1 MGCKKDTPLVI
12 SDEPTG
18 FQIEMTDSHVTVT
31 VYSPWEEG
39 KVMSQ
44 VQCPRYTTKYQ
55 RIVCTSATHVGF
67 LNELGM
73 KDKIVGVCTP
83 SLIYSLTDE
92 ERQRIIDIGTDIQLN
107 MEALLMCQPDVV
119 IMSTYAQQDDRAKQ
133 IEALGI
139 PVFYCH
145 EWMESSPLAR
155 AEWIRVFGALTGCI
169 DKADAIFNSVR
180 QDYITYR
187 QSADKSSSRSIM
199 SGMSFRGTWY
209 VPAGGTFMG
218 TLFRDA
224 GAEYKFVNDPST
236 SSLPLSMEQSIEA
249 FSETD
254 IWVGCD
260 ARSLQELA
268 AIDQKHTWFRSYQNG
283 EVYNFLRR
291 TTSSGANDF
300 WESGVVHPERIL
312 HDLQQVLTG
321 KKTDLYYMMQL
332 K

>member
-1 MGCKKDTPLVI
+1 MVI

-31 VYSPWEEG
+31 VYSPWEKG
-39 KVMSQ
+39 QVMSQ
-44 VQCPRYTTKYQ
+44 VQCPRHTAKYQ

-67 LNELGM
+67 LHELGM
-73 KDKIVGVCTP
+73 KDKIVGVCDP

-92 ERQRIIDIGTDIQLN
+92 ERQRITNIGTDIQLN

-224 GAEYKFVNDPST
+224 GAEYKYANDLST
-236 SSLPLSMEQSIEA
+236 SSLPLNMEQSIEA
-249 FSETD
+249 FCEAD
-254 IWVGCD
+254 VWVGCD

-268 AIDQKHTWFRSYQNG
+268 DIDKKHTWFRSYQNG

-291 TTSSGANDF
+291 TTPSGANDF

-312 HDLQQVLTG
+312 RDLQKIIAG
-321 KKTDLYYMMQL
+321 EKTDLYYMTKL

>member
-1 MGCKKDTPLVI
+1 
-12 SDEPTG
+12 
-18 FQIEMTDSHVTVT
+18 
-31 VYSPWEEG
+31 
-39 KVMSQ
+39 
-44 VQCPRYTTKYQ
+44 
-55 RIVCTSATHVGF
+55 
-67 LNELGM
+67 
-73 KDKIVGVCTP
+73 
-83 SLIYSLTDE
+83 
-92 ERQRIIDIGTDIQLN
+92 
-107 MEALLMCQPDVV
+107 
-119 IMSTYAQQDDRAKQ
+119 
-133 IEALGI
+133 
-139 PVFYCH
+139 
-145 EWMESSPLAR
+145 MESSPLAR

>member
-268 AIDQKHTWFRSYQNG
+268 AIDQKHTWFCSYQNG

>member
-1 MGCKKDTPLVI
+1 LGCKKETPLVI

-83 SLIYSLTDE
+83 SLIYSLTEE
-92 ERQRIIDIGTDIQLN
+92 ERQHIIDIGTDIQLN

>member
-1 MGCKKDTPLVI
+1 
-12 SDEPTG
+12 
-18 FQIEMTDSHVTVT
+18 MTDSHVTVT

-83 SLIYSLTDE
+83 SLIYSLTEE
-92 ERQRIIDIGTDIQLN
+92 ERQHIIDIGTDIQLN

-180 QDYITYR
+180 QDYISYR

>member
-1 MGCKKDTPLVI
+1 
-12 SDEPTG
+12 
-18 FQIEMTDSHVTVT
+18 MTDSHVTVT
-31 VYSPWEEG
+31 VYSPWEKG
-39 KVMSQ
+39 QVMSQ
-44 VQCPRYTTKYQ
+44 VQCPRHTAKYQ

-67 LNELGM
+67 LHELGM
-73 KDKIVGVCTP
+73 KDKIVGVCDP

-92 ERQRIIDIGTDIQLN
+92 ERQRITNIGTDIQLN

>member
-1 MGCKKDTPLVI
+1 MVI

-31 VYSPWEEG
+31 VYSPWEKG
-39 KVMSQ
+39 QVISQ
-44 VQCPRYTTKYQ
+44 VQCPRHTAKYQ

-67 LNELGM
+67 LHELGM
-73 KDKIVGVCTP
+73 KDKIVGVCDP

-92 ERQRIIDIGTDIQLN
+92 ERQRITNIGTDIQLN

-133 IEALGI
+133 IEALDI